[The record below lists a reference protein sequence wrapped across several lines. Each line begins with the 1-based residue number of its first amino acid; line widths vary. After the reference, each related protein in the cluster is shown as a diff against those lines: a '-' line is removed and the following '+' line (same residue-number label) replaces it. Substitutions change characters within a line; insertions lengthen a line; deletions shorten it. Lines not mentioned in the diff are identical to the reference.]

1 MDIANTLIANDDV
14 LSQYAFWKDIFR
26 TLAWWAAK
34 GLKMICDS
42 AEGLYDSA
50 YKLLN
55 FTQYEGIQ
63 NFIKSF
69 KPVMIAILIAAL
81 LGIGITLMFCTDKIR
96 KYIYN
101 FIIFIGIVSAL
112 PYIIT
117 SMNKVVLSGKDAVYN
132 GVDNMSQ
139 ELFAGQVDDLIYIS
153 QGGLDSN
160 GKFAMTGNQID
171 KTKVQYIDINEVI
184 DPDNSQLSSEYQQ
197 LFKSQKQINA
207 DGSITVDEISEKFLS
222 IFDPPYYYRF
232 HVSWLLLYLS
242 LISLII
248 AYIFTAY
255 RVVRLV
261 WELIAGQLIAFLAS
275 PDITNGQRV
284 LKILETIKNTYIGIF
299 LTCVFIKIYTIAVTY
314 VRSQNFGAF
323 TEVFLIIFFTL
334 ALLDG
339 PNMIERIFG
348 VDIGI
353 KPLLAMQASAG
364 VARAGEA
371 AAKNVKNIGQ
381 KLYQSAT
388 SRADKFSE
396 NAAKYAQGFG
406 NVSDS
411 KSGSGND
418 MDVGEK
424 QNAGKDVNTSAGSE
438 QAEKQSDVA
447 SSYQNNTE
455 GNSMSGIENDMDNFA
470 GSNLDSEAD
479 AIAAD
484 NIASALEA
492 EGNAAADETEAF
504 ESNMASFEADSDL
517 QTDEDFA
524 SDSGSAFSNDNMDEL
539 SNALNTDDASFDQMD
554 GLNGELNRN
563 AERPSDNMDIPENAF
578 DNVRMP
584 SHALENMNH
593 SDSANAGE
601 NQLADGYKESSP
613 NIPQVTKNSQN
624 EKDMRNIPAK
634 LEQASNFGRTQ
645 NTKSDSEKMSTS
657 HVHVPEKE
665 GIKYSENMVVK
676 ENTTKEKNQMLN
688 PARTDEKDVNK
699 DLKHMLD
706 EMRKNQNMI
715 LPENPRSKDE

>member
-1 MDIANTLIANDDV
+1 MWLDIANTLIANDDV

-69 KPVMIAILIAAL
+69 RPVMIAILIAAL

-117 SMNKVVLSGKDAVYN
+117 SMNKVVLSGKDAVYD

-323 TEVFLIIFFTL
+323 TEVFLIIFLTL

-381 KLYQSAT
+381 KLYQSAI

-396 NAAKYAQGFG
+396 SAAKYAQGFG

-447 SSYQNNTE
+447 SSYQNNTD

-470 GSNLDSEAD
+470 GSNLNSEAD

-484 NIASALEA
+484 NIVSSLES
-492 EGNAAADETEAF
+492 EGNAAADET
-504 ESNMASFEADSDL
+504 ASFEADSGL
-517 QTDEDFA
+517 QTDEYFA
-524 SDSGSAFSNDNMDEL
+524 SDSESAFSNDNMDEL

-554 GLNGELNRN
+554 GLNGELNRD
-563 AERPSDNMDIPENAF
+563 AERSSDNMDIPENAF

-584 SHALENMNH
+584 SHALENMNP
-593 SDSANAGE
+593 SGSASAGE
-601 NQLADGYKESSP
+601 NQLADGYKEAIS
-613 NIPQVTKNSQN
+613 NIPDS
-624 EKDMRNIPAK
+624 
-634 LEQASNFGRTQ
+634 LEHTSNMGRTQ

-665 GIKYSENMVVK
+665 GIKYSENMVVN

-688 PARTDEKDVNK
+688 SERTDGKNVNK

>member
-1 MDIANTLIANDDV
+1 
-14 LSQYAFWKDIFR
+14 
-26 TLAWWAAK
+26 
-34 GLKMICDS
+34 MICDS

-117 SMNKVVLSGKDAVYN
+117 SMNKVVLSGKDAVYD

-314 VRSQNFGAF
+314 VRNQNFGAF
-323 TEVFLIIFFTL
+323 TEVFLIIFLTL

-371 AAKNVKNIGQ
+371 AAKNIKNIGQ

-406 NVSDS
+406 NVADS
-411 KSGSGND
+411 KSGNSND

-424 QNAGKDVNTSAGSE
+424 QNSGKDINASEGSN
-438 QAEKQSDVA
+438 QTEKQGDAAS
-447 SSYQNNTE
+447 SSYQNNTD

-484 NIASALEA
+484 NIASSLED
-492 EGNAAADETEAF
+492 EENAVAGETAAF
-504 ESNMASFEADSDL
+504 ESNMASFDA
-517 QTDEDFA
+517 DFA
-524 SDSGSAFSNDNMDEL
+524 SDSESAFSNDNMDEL

-554 GLNGELNRN
+554 GLNGELNRD
-563 AERPSDNMDIPENAF
+563 AERLSDNMDIPENTF
-578 DNVRMP
+578 DNVKMP

-601 NQLADGYKESSP
+601 NQLADGYKEAIS
-613 NIPQVTKNSQN
+613 NIPDS
-624 EKDMRNIPAK
+624 
-634 LEQASNFGRTQ
+634 LEHTSNMGRTQ

-665 GIKYSENMVVK
+665 GIKYSENMVVN

-688 PARTDEKDVNK
+688 SERTDGKNVNK

-706 EMRKNQNMI
+706 EMRKSQNMI